1 MAAPL
6 NIKKTGDWNAV
17 AGMLNGLQKEIEIAA
32 QQTTMQIGLHA
43 EGLARKHM
51 TNQDLGWQ
59 ELKARTITVKSKR
72 GGSDLI
78 LVDTSSYFQAITSW
92 FDKAKGIA
100 YVGIKKTVK
109 NEDGEEI
116 ADIAKVHEYG
126 SVVRNV
132 PARPLWQPTENEM
145 QQVVAKSKLFK
156 VNLNKRLAKYGINV

>member
-1 MAAPL
+1 MAVPL

-17 AGMLNGLQKEIEIAA
+17 TGMLNGLQKEIEIAA

-51 TNQDLGWQ
+51 TNQDLGWH

-78 LVDTSSYFQAITSW
+78 LVDTSSYFQSITSW
-92 FDKAKGIA
+92 FDKAKGVA